1 MAQVQL
7 TKQENPTQLQSLN
20 VVSNLL
26 RTTISSV
33 TYLRL
38 LFNDDHFEEVAVA
51 GQKFKTLKRN
61 ASKEANDL
69 LDWLELG
76 CFEALEK
83 KYLKTLIFGIYAD
96 PKKPEELLE
105 SYTFRFSYPAEGGTS
120 MQINSS
126 GKNYSSNNSKNPS
139 PIELV
144 SKKDILRATT
154 QMLRRLTVMT
164 QSLKMLPENTNNA
177 TQPLQHAFFI
187 IMLTYC
193 KIFKLDYEPPCFSA
207 GDGDKLFYF
216 GRDAE
221 TITLGSLK
229 TGFHSVDLCVET
241 AANIS
246 CDKDDENIKDLIEG
260 SEMDIV
266 HCSPIRS
273 SDISQDTVLL
283 NSGQIVE
290 ATTFKSSSYS
300 AQQSESTQELV
311 NLLCEKEHRL
321 NGAERLHSLGEI
333 SVDLMEGVEQE
344 IIVLQEESK
353 SIEKNVCCP
362 CEVNNQVDHDM
373 IHCSSCNTWGHLF
386 CFGFKNSEDFRIPEK
401 HNCYNCLNT
410 LYAADKENNN
420 QKKHSCFDLKKQSD
434 ISKYRRAIGYIW
446 VEGFESIEKFCG
458 TSLNATQK
466 LFNNLVNDGFLALS
480 KKIRTKGKEVYYVP
494 KNKKTREL
502 YEFYFSSKSNCFV
515 NSANEKKMKQVKSSS
530 TEKKKVSV
538 VSTKLRLG

>member
-1 MAQVQL
+1 MKL
-7 TKQENPTQLQSLN
+7 YYYE
-20 VVSNLL
+20 
-26 RTTISSV
+26 
-33 TYLRL
+33 
-38 LFNDDHFEEVAVA
+38 
-51 GQKFKTLKRN
+51 
-61 ASKEANDL
+61 
-69 LDWLELG
+69 
-76 CFEALEK
+76 
-83 KYLKTLIFGIYAD
+83 
-96 PKKPEELLE
+96 
-105 SYTFRFSYPAEGGTS
+105 
-120 MQINSS
+120 
-126 GKNYSSNNSKNPS
+126 
-139 PIELV
+139 
-144 SKKDILRATT
+144 
-154 QMLRRLTVMT
+154 
-164 QSLKMLPENTNNA
+164 ENTPAN
-177 TQPLQHAFFI
+177 
-187 IMLTYC
+187 
-193 KIFKLDYEPPCFSA
+193 YEPPCFSA

-246 CDKDDENIKDLIEG
+246 CDKDDENIKDLN
-260 SEMDIV
+260 
-266 HCSPIRS
+266 
-273 SDISQDTVLL
+273 ISQDTVLL

-321 NGAERLHSLGEI
+321 N
-333 SVDLMEGVEQE
+333 VMEGVEQE

-446 VEGFESIEKFCG
+446 VEGFESTEKFCG

-480 KKIRTKGKEVYYVP
+480 KKIRTKGKVYYVP